1 MNTTAALTGVLPVL
15 QTPFSKGDEIDYD
28 VLEGEVNWLLN
39 MGADGIVVGMVSEVL
54 RLSDREKDDLGRF
67 LGTLAEKANTHFVMS
82 VGAESTKVAVLNGQR
97 AEANGATEVM
107 AIPPISVALPESE
120 IYDYY
125 RALLCTLSI
134 PVIVQDASGY
144 VGSALSIEL
153 MARLQSEFGP
163 QVLFKPEAQPIGPR
177 LTLLRDATGRSAQV
191 YEGTGGISLIDSIR
205 RGIAG
210 TMPGSDVCWSIIEM
224 WQAGRAGDFARAYE
238 IQGPLLAL
246 LTIQNTLDAFLAVE
260 KHLLVRQGIFKNTRR
275 RTPVGFVMDDETTK
289 EIDRAFEALLHV
301 CDRQL

>member
-1 MNTTAALTGVLPVL
+1 MNAEPGLTGVLPVL
-15 QTPFSKGDEIDYD
+15 QTPFSESDDIDYD
-28 VLEGEVNWLLN
+28 VLEREARWLLE

-54 RLSDREKDDLGRF
+54 RLSERERDELGQF
-67 LGTLAEKANTHFVMS
+67 LGALAAAADTHFVMS

-97 AEANGATEVM
+97 AEENGATEVM

-120 IYDYY
+120 IYEYY
-125 RALLCTLSI
+125 RALISGLSI

-153 MARLQSEFGP
+153 MARLQDEFGP
-163 QVLFKPEAQPIGPR
+163 RVLFKPEAQPIGPR
-177 LTLLRDATGRSAQV
+177 LTLLRDATARTAQI
-191 YEGTGGISLIDSIR
+191 YEGTGGISLIDSMR

-224 WQAGRAGDFARAYE
+224 WRAGQAGDFARAYQ

-260 KHLLVRQGIFKNTRR
+260 KHLLVKQGIFKNTKR
-275 RTPVGFVMDDETTK
+275 RTPVGFVMDEETTK
-289 EIDRAFEALLHV
+289 EIDRAFEALLQV
-301 CDRQL
+301 CGR

>member
-1 MNTTAALTGVLPVL
+1 
-15 QTPFSKGDEIDYD
+15 
-28 VLEGEVNWLLN
+28 
-39 MGADGIVVGMVSEVL
+39 
-54 RLSDREKDDLGRF
+54 
-67 LGTLAEKANTHFVMS
+67 
-82 VGAESTKVAVLNGQR
+82 
-97 AEANGATEVM
+97 M

-120 IYDYY
+120 IFDYY
-125 RALLCTLSI
+125 RALLSALSI

-153 MARLQSEFGP
+153 MARLQSEFGS
-163 QVLFKPEAQPIGPR
+163 QVMFKPEAQPIGPR

-205 RGIAG
+205 RGIVG

-224 WQAGRAGDFARAYE
+224 WRAGKAGDFARAYE

-260 KHLLVRQGIFKNTRR
+260 KHLLLRQGIFKNTRR
-275 RTPVGFVMDDETTK
+275 RTPVGFVMDDETIR

-301 CDRQL
+301 CGRQL